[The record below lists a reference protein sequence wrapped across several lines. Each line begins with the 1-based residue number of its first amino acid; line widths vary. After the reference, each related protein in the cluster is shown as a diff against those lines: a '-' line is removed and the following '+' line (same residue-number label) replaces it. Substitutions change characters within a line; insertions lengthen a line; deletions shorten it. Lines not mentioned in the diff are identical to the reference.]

1 MYQFICMYWI
11 TKLNQGLV
19 AFSENGL
26 MIRWWS
32 LGTAWWEKLSRNV
45 VPVQCTKLIFVPPE
59 GLSPNSSRSSIMASI
74 AGHDERVSS
83 QVFNVL
89 LLLQETRYF
98 VYLMN
103 NTSLWCVN
111 LFPSTLQSI
120 GGSLSMHL
128 LASLFSP
135 SPCVAMCLTNYSNS
149 IPIVFS
155 CVFFTLKRTFGNS
168 DLEHPY

>member
-1 MYQFICMYWI
+1 MYDSHVSIHLHVLII

-74 AGHDERVSS
+74 AGHDKRVNS

-89 LLLQETRYF
+89 LLVQETCYF
-98 VYLMN
+98 VYIMN
-103 NTSLWCVN
+103 KKSLWYVKFVPEYITVIWWI
-111 LFPSTLQSI
+111 LF
-120 GGSLSMHL
+120 MHL

-135 SPCVAMCLTNYSNS
+135 SPGVAIFLINYSN
-149 IPIVFS
+149 
-155 CVFFTLKRTFGNS
+155 FTL
-168 DLEHPY
+168 LHP